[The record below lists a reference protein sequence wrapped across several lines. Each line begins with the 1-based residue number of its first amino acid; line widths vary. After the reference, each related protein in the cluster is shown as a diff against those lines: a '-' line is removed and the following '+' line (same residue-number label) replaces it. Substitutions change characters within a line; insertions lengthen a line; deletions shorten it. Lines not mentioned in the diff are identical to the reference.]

1 MTSDTLDRGKNI
13 VDVSSNAYSKHKLPF
28 PYISINSFRLPTT
41 DFSHSKVLITG
52 ANGQL
57 GFDFRRILD
66 SIGVEYIATD
76 YKELDITQKDLVFDF
91 IKSKGFDLIINCA
104 AYNDVDKAED
114 DVNNCYKLNSFA
126 PHYLSQAAKE
136 VKATFITYSTDFVF
150 DGSKNAPYTENDK
163 PNPLS
168 TYGKSKLEGENLV
181 LEEYDR
187 SIVIRTSWLFGIN
200 NKNFNIQVLN
210 WAKNSKELKIVDDQ
224 VSSPTYSFDL
234 AYFSLVLLEKNLF
247 GLFHFSNDGVASKYD
262 QALYLLNKIGW
273 DGVIH
278 RGKTSE
284 FNLKA
289 KRPSYSK
296 LDSSKIEEIV
306 GVKIPTWQSGIDR
319 WWEEYN
325 AF

>member
-1 MTSDTLDRGKNI
+1 MVDFSMMKNGKLLKL
-13 VDVSSNAYSKHKLPF
+13 SQYSK
-28 PYISINSFRLPTT
+28 I
-41 DFSHSKVLITG
+41 LITG

-57 GFDFRRILD
+57 GYDFRRLLD
-66 SIGVEYIATD
+66 SLGANYIATGHR
-76 YKELDITQKDLVFDF
+76 ELDITQKDRVSDF
-91 IKSKGFDLIINCA
+91 VKSMGFDLIINCA
-104 AYNDVDKAED
+104 AYNEVDNAED
-114 DVNNCYKLNSFA
+114 DVENCFKLNAYA
-126 PHYLSQAAKE
+126 PHYLAKLAKE
-136 VKATFITYSTDFVF
+136 LKATFITYSTDFVF

-181 LEEYDR
+181 LGEYDR

-200 NKNFNIQVLN
+200 NNNFNTKVLN

-289 KRPSYSK
+289 KRPSFSK
-296 LDSSKIEEIV
+296 LDSSKIESII
-306 GVKIPTWQSGIDR
+306 GIKIPTWQSGIDR
-319 WWEEYN
+319 WWEEFN
-325 AF
+325 AV